1 MNYAQKLILFVVLAL
16 TVSLQGQATKDTDDV
31 LISALKDEMD
41 RSLTELQIDEEP
53 PPYFLSYTVNEV
65 SMSVVQSILG
75 GSADSNHSTNRNLS
89 VNVRVGDRELDNTNF
104 EGSGGGMFGL
114 GGLLGGLMG
123 GGSFPLTDSYD
134 ELRRVIWMS
143 TDAAYKEAVSSL
155 AAKKTALEQQP
166 SLERANDFNEEEP
179 FEYVS
184 EQDLTAIDIDRVTAF
199 ANELSAVLKGH
210 PELQQTSTTVSYVTN
225 KRTYIDSDGNFHRL
239 ESSLCS
245 VRTQASAQAEDG
257 ALVNDYLT
265 VYANNCEELYNEV
278 EELKQRHQELIASI
292 LEFKNAEHVRA
303 YTGPVL
309 ITDEA
314 TADFFSQV
322 LGARAGAVPLPVS
335 EFGGLG
341 GLMGQLQNPF
351 MDKIDTRVFPRFL
364 SVVNDPTIRE
374 HEGVSLM
381 GSYVV
386 DSEGM
391 PARRTELIKDGRLLT
406 LLTTRAPT
414 KELDKSTGSNRTGTP
429 LPGNLF
435 ISSSEDMTEEELMEE
450 LLVLVEDSGND
461 YGIVIKRF
469 SDIGS
474 VALGSGMDGIMAVT
488 QAMMGGGIPLLPTLH
503 AYKVDLDGNEVPIRP
518 ITVTSFSDSQLK
530 DIVAVSDTTR
540 TYNVSTPFSASTLM
554 SAMLGSLGGLG
565 GAFGSPGFL
574 GVVAPDVLLEELS
587 FQGGGTG
594 HPRLPIVSH
603 PASD

>member
-1 MNYAQKLILFVVLAL
+1 MQKSLLLLVLFL
-16 TVSLQGQATKDTDDV
+16 TLGLQGQVNKDTDDV
-31 LISALKDEMD
+31 LIRALQDEME
-41 RSLTELQIDEEP
+41 RSLTELQIDDEP
-53 PPYFLSYTVNEV
+53 PPYFLSYIVDEV
-65 SMSVVQSILG
+65 SMSAVQSILG
-75 GSADSNHSTNRNLS
+75 ATADTNQATERNLS

-114 GGLLGGLMG
+114 GGLFGDLLGGA
-123 GGSFPLTDSYD
+123 SFPVTDSYD

-179 FEYVS
+179 FQYVS
-184 EQDLTAIDIDRVTAF
+184 ETDLASIEIDRIAEL
-199 ANELSAVLKGH
+199 ANALSAVLKGQ
-210 PELQQTSTTVSYVTN
+210 PDLQNTLTSVSYLTN

-245 VRTQASAQAEDG
+245 VRTQASTQADDG
-257 ALVNDYLT
+257 AMVSDFLV
-265 VYANNCEELYNEV
+265 VHANNCEELHDEI
-278 EELKQRHQELIASI
+278 EELIQRHEELIASV
-292 LEFKNAEHVRA
+292 LEFRKAEHVRA

-309 ITDEA
+309 ITKEA

-322 LGARAGAVPLPVS
+322 LGSRAGAVPLPVS
-335 EFGGLG
+335 SGGFGNFGT
-341 GLMGQLQNPF
+341 LQNPF
-351 MDKIDTRVFPRFL
+351 MDKIDARVFPRFL

-374 HEGVSLM
+374 HEGVPLM

-391 PARRTELIKDGRLLT
+391 PARRTELIEDGKLLT

-414 KELDKSTGSNRTGTP
+414 EHIDKSTGSNRMGTP

-435 ISSSEDMTEEELMEE
+435 ISSSESMTDEELMQEF
-450 LLVLVEDSGND
+450 LVLVEDSGND

-474 VALGSGMDGIMAVT
+474 LAMGSGMEGMMAVT
-488 QAMMGGGIPLLPTLH
+488 QSMMAGGIPILPTLH
-503 AYKVDLDGNEVPIRP
+503 AYKVDMEGNEVPIRP
-518 ITVTSFSDSQLK
+518 LTVTSFSDSQLR
-530 DIVAVSDTTR
+530 DIVAVSDTVR
-540 TYNVSTPFSASTLM
+540 AYNVPTPFSTSTLM
-554 SAMLGSLGGLG
+554 SAMLGSLAGLG
-565 GAFGSPGFL
+565 GEFGTPGFL

-594 HPRLPIVSH
+594 HPRLPIVEH

>member
-1 MNYAQKLILFVVLAL
+1 MNYVRKLFLPVVLTL
-16 TVSLQGQATKDTDDV
+16 TVGLQGQASKDVDDV
-31 LISALKDEMD
+31 LIRALKDEME
-41 RSLTELQIDEEP
+41 RSLTELQIDDEP
-53 PPYFLSYTVNEV
+53 PPYFLAYAVDEV

-75 GSADSNHSTNRNLS
+75 GTADTNQATNRNLS

-104 EGSGGGMFGL
+104 EGSGGGTFGL

-143 TDAAYKEAVSSL
+143 TDAAYKEAVSAL

-166 SLERANDFNEEEP
+166 SLERANDFNEEDS
-179 FEYVS
+179 FEHVS
-184 EQDLTAIDIDRVTAF
+184 VQDLTAIDIDRMTAF
-199 ANELSAVLKGH
+199 ANELSSVLKGH
-210 PELQQTSTTVSYVTN
+210 PEIQETFTNVSYVTS
-225 KRTYIDSDGNFHRL
+225 KRTYIDSDENFHQL

-245 VRTQASAQAEDG
+245 IRTQASAQADDG
-257 ALVNDYLT
+257 AIVNDYLT
-265 VYANNCEELYNEV
+265 VFANTCEKLYNDV
-278 EELKQRHQELIASI
+278 EELKQRHEELVAAV

-314 TADFFSQV
+314 TAEFFSQV
-322 LGARAGAVPLPVS
+322 LGSRAGAVPLPVS
-335 EFGGLG
+335 SSGFGM
-341 GLMGQLQNPF
+341 MGTLQNPF
-351 MDKIDTRVFPRFL
+351 MDKIDARVFPRFL
-364 SVVNDPTIRE
+364 SVVNDPTIRD

-391 PARRTELIKDGRLLT
+391 PARRTELIKDGKLLT
-406 LLTTRAPT
+406 LLSTRAPT
-414 KELDKSTGSNRTGTP
+414 KDIDKSTGSNRMGTP

-435 ISSSEDMTEEELMEE
+435 ISSSEGMTEEELKQE
-450 LLVLVEDSGND
+450 LLLLAEDSGND
-461 YGIVIKRF
+461 FGIVIKRF
-469 SDIGS
+469 SDLGTL
-474 VALGSGMDGIMAVT
+474 ALGSGMDGLIPVMQSA
-488 QAMMGGGIPLLPTLH
+488 MGGSIPLLPTLH
-503 AYKVDLDGNEVPIRP
+503 AYKIDLEGNEVPIRP

-530 DIVAVSDTTR
+530 DIVAVSDTVSA
-540 TYNVSTPFSASTLM
+540 YNVSTPFSPSTLM
-554 SAMLGSLGGLG
+554 AAMVGSLGGLG

-603 PASD
+603 PASE

>member
-1 MNYAQKLILFVVLAL
+1 MNYVPKLFLLVLL
-16 TVSLQGQATKDTDDV
+16 SLAVGTPGQSTKDTDDV
-31 LISALKDEMD
+31 LIRALQDEME
-41 RSLTELQIDEEP
+41 RSLTELQIDDEP
-53 PPYFLSYTVNEV
+53 PPYFLSYTVNET
-65 SMSVVQSILG
+65 SMSVIQSILG
-75 GSADSNHSTNRNLS
+75 GSADSNHSTNRNFS

-114 GGLLGGLMG
+114 GGLLGGLFG

-134 ELRRVIWMS
+134 ELRRVIWMN
-143 TDAAYKEAVSSL
+143 TDSAYKEAVSSL

-184 EQDLTAIDIDRVTAF
+184 ESEFTPIDIDRVTAF
-199 ANELSAVLKGH
+199 ANELSSVLKGH
-210 PELQQTSTTVSYVTN
+210 PELQQTSTIVTYVTN
-225 KRTYIDSDGNFHRL
+225 KRTYIDSDGNFNRL
-239 ESSLCS
+239 ESSLCT

-257 ALVNDYLT
+257 AMVNDYLT
-265 VYANNCEELYNEV
+265 VYANNCEELYNDI
-278 EELKQRHQELIASI
+278 EELKQRHEQLIASV

-314 TADFFSQV
+314 TGDFFSQV
-322 LGARAGAVPLPVS
+322 LGSRAGAVPLPVS
-335 EFGGLG
+335 ESSGFGM
-341 GLMGQLQNPF
+341 MGMLQNPF
-351 MDKIDTRVFPRFL
+351 MDKIEARVFPRFL

-374 HEGVSLM
+374 HDGVSLM

-391 PARRTELIKDGRLLT
+391 PARRTELIKDGKLLT

-414 KELDKSTGSNRTGTP
+414 KELNKSTGSNRTGTP

-435 ISSSEDMTEEELMEE
+435 ISSSEGMTEEELKQE
-450 LLVLVEDSGND
+450 LLMLVEDSGND

-474 VALGSGMDGIMAVT
+474 LALGAGFDGIVAVS
-488 QAMMGGGIPLLPTLH
+488 QSMMGGGIPLLPTLH
-503 AYKVDLDGNEVPIRP
+503 AYKVEKDGTEVAIRP
-518 ITVTSFSDSQLK
+518 LTVTSFSDSQLK
-530 DIVAVSDTTR
+530 DIVAVSDTVR
-540 TYNVSTPFSASTLM
+540 VHNVSTPFSTSTLM
-554 SAMLGSLGGLG
+554 SALFGSLGGLG

-594 HPRLPIVSH
+594 HPRLPIVAH
-603 PASD
+603 PASE

>member
-1 MNYAQKLILFVVLAL
+1 MNYVQKLLLLVVLTL
-16 TVSLQGQATKDTDDV
+16 TVGLQGQTTKDADDV
-31 LISALKDEMD
+31 LIRALKDEME

-65 SMSVVQSILG
+65 STSVVQSILG
-75 GSADSNHSTNRNLS
+75 GTADTNQATNRNLS

-104 EGSGGGMFGL
+104 EGGGGGMFG
-114 GGLLGGLMG
+114 GLMGGLMG

-134 ELRRVIWMS
+134 ELRRVIWMI

-166 SLERANDFNEEEP
+166 SFEKWNDFNEEEP

-184 EQDLTAIDIDRVTAF
+184 EHELTSIDIDRATAF

-210 PELQQTSTTVSYVTN
+210 PELQQTSTIVSYTES
-225 KRTYIDSDGNFHRL
+225 KRTYIDSDGNFHQL
-239 ESSLCS
+239 ESSICS
-245 VRTQASAQAEDG
+245 VRSQAGAQADDG
-257 ALVNDYLT
+257 AMVNDYLT
-265 VYANNCEELYNEV
+265 AYASNCEELYDDV
-278 EELKQRHQELIASI
+278 EELKQRHEELVTSI
-292 LEFKNAEHVRA
+292 MEFRNAEHVRA

-322 LGARAGAVPLPVS
+322 LGSRAGAVPEPVS
-335 EFGGLG
+335 SGGFGM
-341 GLMGQLQNPF
+341 MGSLKNPF
-351 MDKIDTRVFPRFL
+351 MDKIGARVFPRFL
-364 SVVNDPTIRE
+364 SVVNDPTTRE
-374 HEGVSLM
+374 HEGVTLM

-391 PARRTELIKDGRLLT
+391 PARRTELIEEGKLLT

-414 KELDKSTGSNRTGTP
+414 KHIDKSTGSNRMGAP
-429 LPGNLF
+429 MPGNLF
-435 ISSSEDMTEEELMEE
+435 ISSSEGMTEEELKQE
-450 LLVLVEDSGND
+450 LLLLVEDNALD

-469 SDIGS
+469 GDMGS
-474 VALGSGMDGIMAVT
+474 VALGSGMEAIVAVT

-518 ITVTSFSDSQLK
+518 LTITSFSDSQLK
-530 DIVAVSDTTR
+530 DIVAVSDTAR
-540 TYNVSTPFSASTLM
+540 AYNVTTPFSSSTLM

-565 GAFGSPGFL
+565 GAFGTPGFL

-594 HPRLPIVSH
+594 HPRLPIVAH
-603 PASD
+603 PASE